1 MYKSLEHFE
10 KLAKDNNID
19 VIYLNCSNKPLKAF
33 IIKYENK
40 YYIMIDSNASM
51 KEKKEMLAHGLAHFF
66 TKTLYSVNDTEE
78 KKIEKENIANA
89 YMRKE
94 LLNDEK

>member
-1 MYKSLEHFE
+1 MNKLRDFE

-40 YYIMIDSNASM
+40 YYIMIDSKASM

-66 TKTLYSVNDTEE
+66 TKTLYSVTDTEE

>member
-1 MYKSLEHFE
+1 MNKLRDFE
-10 KLAKDNNID
+10 KLAYRNNID
-19 VIYLNCSNKPLKAF
+19 VVYWDCSNKPLKAF
-33 IIKYENK
+33 IVCVDKK
-40 YYIMIDSNASM
+40 FYIMIDSNASM

>member
-1 MYKSLEHFE
+1 MKKSLEYFE
-10 KLAKDNNID
+10 KLAKDNNVN
-19 VIYLNCSNKPLKAF
+19 VIYVNCSNKPLKAF
-33 IIKYENK
+33 IILYDNV